1 MAMNG
6 QLQFGAGM
14 AVVGTI
20 AFIVG
25 LLWMSTALGDLGDS
39 VDSLDYNPSDGTTAD
54 GDFGFFAC
62 FGGMFLTA
70 FGTYA
75 LFFSLIP
82 LISGGM
88 QGVNVSNKTPFN
100 ATAANVLLGCPHCN
114 QEIQLPPGASG
125 LFECPGCQGEFEWN

>member
-39 VDSLDYNPSDGTTAD
+39 VDSTTTLPMEPLLMVISDFLLALEECSSQRLAHTPC
-54 GDFGFFAC
+54 FF
-62 FGGMFLTA
+62 
-70 FGTYA
+70 
-75 LFFSLIP
+75 P
-82 LISGGM
+82 
-88 QGVNVSNKTPFN
+88 
-100 ATAANVLLGCPHCN
+100 
-114 QEIQLPPGASG
+114 
-125 LFECPGCQGEFEWN
+125 